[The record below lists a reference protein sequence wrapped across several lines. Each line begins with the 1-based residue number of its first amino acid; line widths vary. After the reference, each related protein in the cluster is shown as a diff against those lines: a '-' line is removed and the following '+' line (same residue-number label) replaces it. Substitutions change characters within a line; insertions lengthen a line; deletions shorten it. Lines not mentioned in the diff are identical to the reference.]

1 MLDEP
6 FRAWLARAASAPA
19 RGMQAAG
26 ISPNAVTVAAFALSV
41 SAVIPIANGRLGIG
55 LALWLAGRLLDGYDG
70 LLARMSGRTSLFGG
84 FLDISLDMLA
94 YSAMAIA
101 FAWRMPADRTLW
113 MLVLLGYIGVI
124 TTTLALSSLLER
136 AARQVGGD
144 RSLQFTP
151 GLAEGGETTLVYC
164 FVALAPNWSRWVLSV
179 WVVVLAITVVTRM
192 RAARRLLQQGEG
204 NSRTGQGLTGQ

>member
-19 RGMQAAG
+19 RGMHAAG
-26 ISPNAVTVAAFALSV
+26 ITPNTVTVAAFLLSV
-41 SAVIPIANGRLGIG
+41 AAVVPIARGQFGLG
-55 LALWLAGRLLDGYDG
+55 LAFWLAGRLLDGYDG

-94 YSAMAIA
+94 YSAMAVA
-101 FAWRMPADRTLW
+101 FAWQMPADRVLW
-113 MLVLLGYIGVI
+113 MFVLVGYVGVI

-136 AARQVGGD
+136 ADRQLGGD

-151 GLAEGGETTLVYC
+151 GLAEGGETTIVYVL
-164 FVALAPNWSRWVLSV
+164 VALMPLWTRWVLSA
-179 WVVVLAITVVTRM
+179 WIILLAITVLARI
-192 RAARRLLQQGEG
+192 RAASRLLP
-204 NSRTGQGLTGQ
+204 